1 MQVTDPISDTAIMMM
16 TCPVQLILTEVGV
29 ALFKDRPT
37 SLFPF
42 THMDSAQRY
51 FVEEVVRDCLLHC
64 DVATRH
70 VYVQGLPFY
79 RMHHHA
85 VVQMGGGCILYM
97 HHSHPA
103 EALLADSGKVAAK
116 KGGGGGSSKKGQAE
130 TAAAAAQKS
139 LLPADEVLKSMCD
152 CVFASTQY
160 GDSDVRL
167 AICNI
172 LLQRIVGM
180 CSAVTVQDQR
190 AVHEYCNEAVKEWR
204 AKDLQ
209 DSNAG

>member
-1 MQVTDPISDTAIMMM
+1 M
-16 TCPVQLILTEVGV
+16 

-64 DVATRH
+64 NVATRH
-70 VYVQGLPFY
+70 MHVQQGLPFY

-97 HHSHPA
+97 HHSHPS
-103 EALLADSGKVAAK
+103 EALLSESSRTATSG
-116 KGGGGGSSKKGQAE
+116 KGGGGSGCKKRSLPATASSSS
-130 TAAAAAQKS
+130 TAAAAASAAPKP
-139 LLPADEVLKSMCD
+139 LLLQPDEVLKSMCD

-160 GDSDVRL
+160 GDADVRL

-180 CSAVTVQDQR
+180 CSAVTVADQR
-190 AVHEYCNEAVKEWR
+190 AVHEYCEDAAKEWR
-204 AKDLQ
+204 AKDL
-209 DSNAG
+209 SAGQQ